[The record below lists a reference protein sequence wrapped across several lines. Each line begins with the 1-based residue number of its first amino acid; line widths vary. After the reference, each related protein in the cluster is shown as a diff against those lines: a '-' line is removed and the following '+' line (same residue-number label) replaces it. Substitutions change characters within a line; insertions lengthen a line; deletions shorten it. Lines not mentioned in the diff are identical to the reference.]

1 MPFSHTVMALICFF
15 KDFFAICG
23 FSHTV
28 LALFARFTP
37 FLRQKCL
44 FFAFSYA
51 GDDFTAFCSFL
62 RLFRLFG
69 ALFAFLGYLEH
80 PIRRICLL

>member
-51 GDDFTAFCSFL
+51 GDDFTAFAPFC
-62 RLFRLFG
+62 
-69 ALFAFLGYLEH
+69 AFLGYLA
-80 PIRRICLL
+80 PFLPFYAI